1 MRTLGIIGGIGPEST
16 VEYYRQ
22 IVLSYRNKVQDG
34 SYPSIQIN
42 SINMTKMLDLIG
54 DKDLVGVTDYLLA
67 EVEKL
72 ASAKAEFGLLASNT
86 PHIVFEELNQR
97 SPIPL
102 ISIVEVTCQ
111 AVKALGLQSVGLIGT
126 RYTMKGGFYS
136 KVFSR
141 YGIAL
146 TVPKTGEQDYI
157 HDKYM
162 GELVNGE
169 AVPQTRTQVLGI
181 VERMLIEEGIQGLI
195 LGGTELP
202 LILKEDRYQ
211 GIPFFDTTK
220 IHVESAVERMTS

>member
-1 MRTLGIIGGIGPEST
+1 
-16 VEYYRQ
+16 
-22 IVLSYRNKVQDG
+22 
-34 SYPSIQIN
+34 
-42 SINMTKMLDLIG
+42 MTKMLDLIG
-54 DKDLVGVTDYLLA
+54 DNDLVGVTDYLLA

-72 ASAKAEFGLLASNT
+72 ASAKAEVGLMASNT

-111 AVKALGLQSVGLIGT
+111 AVKALGLQNVGLIGT
-126 RYTMKGGFYS
+126 RFTMQGGFYS

-141 YGIAL
+141 HGIAL
-146 TVPKTGEQDYI
+146 IVPKPEEQDYI

-162 GELVNGE
+162 SELVNGE
-169 AVPQTRTQVLGI
+169 AVLQTRTQILKI
-181 VERMLIEEGIQGLI
+181 VERMLMEDGIQGLI

-202 LILKEDRYQ
+202 LILKEDGYR

-220 IHVESAVERMTS
+220 IHVESAVERMMS

>member
-1 MRTLGIIGGIGPEST
+1 MKSLGIIGGIGPEST

-22 IVLSYRNKVQDG
+22 IVSSYRDRVQDG

-42 SINMTKMLDLIG
+42 SINMTRMLDLIG
-54 DKDLVGVTDYLLA
+54 KDDLVGVTGYLLA
-67 EVEKL
+67 EVERL
-72 ASAKAEFGLLASNT
+72 ASAQAEIGLLASNT
-86 PHIVFEELNQR
+86 PHIVFEELNQG

-111 AVKALGLQSVGLIGT
+111 AVKALGLQNVGLIGT
-126 RYTMKGGFYS
+126 RFTMQGGFYS
-136 KVFSR
+136 NVFSR
-141 YGIAL
+141 HGIAL
-146 TVPKTGEQDYI
+146 IVPKPEEQDYI

-162 GELVNGE
+162 SELVNGE
-169 AVPQTRTQVLGI
+169 AVPQTRTQILKI
-181 VERMLIEEGIQGLI
+181 VERMLMEDGIQGLI

-220 IHVESAVERMTS
+220 IHVENAVERMMS

>member
-1 MRTLGIIGGIGPEST
+1 VKTLGIIGGIGPEST

-42 SINMTKMLDLIG
+42 SINMTRMLDLIG
-54 DKDLVGVTDYLLA
+54 DNDLVGVTDYLLA

-72 ASAKAEFGLLASNT
+72 ASAKAEIGLLASNT
-86 PHIVFEELNQR
+86 PHIVFEELNQG

-111 AVKALGLQSVGLIGT
+111 AVKALGLQNVGLIGT
-126 RYTMKGGFYS
+126 RFTMQGGFYS

-141 YGIAL
+141 HGIAL
-146 TVPKTGEQDYI
+146 IVPKPEEQYYI

-162 GELVNGE
+162 SELVNGE
-169 AVPQTRTQVLGI
+169 AVPQTRTQILKI
-181 VERMLIEEGIQGLI
+181 VERMLTEEGVQGLV

-202 LILKEDRYQ
+202 VILKEDEYR

-220 IHVESAVERMTS
+220 IHVKSAVERMTS